1 VNAFKRKR
9 RDRRTGEL
17 KESATYYVRFE
28 LKGRA
33 YLKKTPH
40 TNAEQALAY
49 GRALRTAL
57 EKTDCAAVKAALDT
71 AAYRRTAPLAT
82 IGQLINAYRAHAGPV
97 QKVTKDKTI
106 DSYISA
112 LLNIISRAHPT
123 TSNATIAPPPPNSPK
138 SKTSPP
144 PSSMP
149 PSSPP
154 TKKPP
159 SPSPNNAPTTN
170 APTPPTAAPTPS
182 SSWPAASSSPP
193 SSPPTKPPDL
203 NLPDLKP
210 FLEAPLFPKVGKK
223 QYNPPDQLI
232 LAKTFAALPDLEQTE
247 PDLYVAI
254 WLALGFGLRREEICK
269 TRLAWF
275 VTIND
280 TPHIH
285 LDYKTKNGDYP
296 TIRCHLDAWPKL
308 QPHLQRARAEG
319 REHLLHDNNRHVHA
333 ALWGRLGDWM
343 RNLGWKTQKTLHEF
357 RAFAGC
363 KIAEAHGLL
372 AASKWLRH
380 ESLTTTEENYGR
392 YIDMRNLTSVPLII
406 PTIQPPEIVSNP
418 ETSAASQ
425 A

>member
-28 LKGRA
+28 LKGVA
-33 YLKKTPH
+33 KLKKTPH

-112 LLNIISRAHPT
+112 LLNIISRAHYNLERHDRATAAQLTEIKNLPASILDAALIT
-123 TSNATIAPPPPNSPK
+123 AYKKAAFTIAQQRADDQRADSTYRSANSIIIMARCLFIPALLAAY
-138 SKTSPP
+138 KT
-144 PSSMP
+144 
-149 PSSPP
+149 
-154 TKKPP
+154 
-159 SPSPNNAPTTN
+159 A
-170 APTPPTAAPTPS
+170 
-182 SSWPAASSSPP
+182 
-193 SSPPTKPPDL
+193 DL